1 MASWRFICGV
11 STAGEPFLFPIAKV
25 GSIGVVV
32 AWDTVLNLGEVR
44 LLGDGEATASGEFC
58 VELEQAF
65 LAGIV
70 PVLGVVSQQ
79 EFFDGVGVFGS
90 TFILVSARVV
100 LVAVALFWG

>member
-1 MASWRFICGV
+1 MVSWRFICGV

-44 LLGDGEATASGEFC
+44 LLGDGEATDSGEFC
-58 VELEQAF
+58 VELEQVF
-65 LAGIV
+65 VAGIV